1 MGARL
6 TILVLQ
12 SSCESHVTVE
22 VGTDKFKSRAA
33 QVSGSERARLFDAAA
48 KLLPLFA
55 DYQTRPSGKFPSSRC
70 RASIEFGL
78 YERLPLT
85 RPFLSTALCVECRD
99 WNSFKRSLRI
109 IRRYVTSRRGV

>member
-22 VGTDKFKSRAA
+22 VGTDKFKARAA

-55 DYQTRPSGKFPSSRC
+55 DIKQDQAGNSRPHAAAHRLNSARMSGSH
-70 RASIEFGL
+70 
-78 YERLPLT
+78 
-85 RPFLSTALCVECRD
+85 
-99 WNSFKRSLRI
+99 
-109 IRRYVTSRRGV
+109 